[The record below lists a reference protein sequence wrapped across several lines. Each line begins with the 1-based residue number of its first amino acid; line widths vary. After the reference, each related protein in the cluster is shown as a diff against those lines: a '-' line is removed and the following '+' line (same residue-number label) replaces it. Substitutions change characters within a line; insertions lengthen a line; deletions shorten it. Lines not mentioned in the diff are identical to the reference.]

1 MKHASAI
8 VFLIVASL
16 PFIALGW
23 AEKPQ
28 EKSGEVLRIT
38 SPHRREVRQ
47 EYSRAFRQWLR
58 THHGREAHIEWLD
71 VGGGTSKIMKDLETR
86 FKKHPDHP
94 GVDLLF
100 GGGVD
105 PYLTASREGWLEKPD
120 LPAEALAG
128 IPAECAG
135 LPVYDPEGKWFG
147 VAMSGFGIIYDRK
160 RVAALRLPPPLS
172 WETLALPEYCGWLA
186 SGDPRSSGAVH
197 MCYEIILQ
205 AYGWEKGWR
214 LLTRICANTRNFA
227 EGGGTAPR
235 EVAAGE
241 VAAGMAIDQYAQIV
255 IAEYGD
261 RLAFVLPAGATIVN
275 PDAIGLIRNSPQREL
290 ATLFITFALSP
301 EGQRILFQPP
311 GVNGQMRRLAR
322 APVRPELYGDPAAPR
337 PNPYEFQGGFHYD
350 SDKGGG
356 RWHVLNCL
364 MGVWLID
371 AHAMLRRAWQAVIAR
386 GCREEEVEALCR
398 PPISE
403 DEVGERAAVW
413 KKDQRARLH
422 DLRQWS
428 RDAWR
433 RYQKW
438 R

>member
-1 MKHASAI
+1 MKHAAGI
-8 VFLIVASL
+8 IFALIASL
-16 PFIALGW
+16 PFVAMGW
-23 AEKPQ
+23 AKKPT
-28 EKSGEVLRIT
+28 EERGEVLRIT

-47 EYSRAFRQWLR
+47 EYSRAFCQWLR
-58 THHGREAHIEWLD
+58 EKHGREARIEWLD

-86 FKKHPDHP
+86 FKKHPEHP

-105 PYLTASREGWLEKPD
+105 PYLTASREGWLEKPQ

-135 LPVYDPEGKWFG
+135 LPVYDPEGRWFG

-160 RVAALRLPPPLS
+160 RVAALNLPEPSS
-172 WETLALPEYCGWLA
+172 WETLALPGYFGWLA

-214 LLTRICANTRNFA
+214 LLARICANTRTFA

-261 RLAFVLPAGATIVN
+261 RLAFVLPSGATIVN

-290 ATLFITFALSP
+290 ATLFIAFALSP

-311 GVNGQMRRLAR
+311 GVNGQMRHLAR
-322 APVRPELYGDPAAPR
+322 APVRPELYADPAAPR
-337 PNPYEFQGGFHYD
+337 PNPYEFKGGFRYD
-350 SDKGGG
+350 SAKGGA
-356 RWHVLNCL
+356 RWQVLNCL
-364 MGVWLID
+364 MGAWLIEP
-371 AHAMLRRAWQAVIAR
+371 HALLRQAWQTVIAR
-386 GCREEEVEALCR
+386 GCHENEVEELCR
-398 PPISE
+398 PALS
-403 DEVGERAAVW
+403 
-413 KKDQRARLH
+413 
-422 DLRQWS
+422 
-428 RDAWR
+428 
-433 RYQKW
+433 
-438 R
+438 